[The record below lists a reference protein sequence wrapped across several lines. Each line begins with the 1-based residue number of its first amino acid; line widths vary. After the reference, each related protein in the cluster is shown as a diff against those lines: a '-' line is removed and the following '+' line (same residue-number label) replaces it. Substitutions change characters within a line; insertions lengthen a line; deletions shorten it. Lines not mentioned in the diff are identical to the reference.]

1 MIKYGVRD
9 YVLKYVVYVFNGYDI
24 NIIEFIGIVED
35 MIKKG
40 INILFIGIGMKYQDL
55 DVLKMVIS
63 LFYVYFFELDF
74 LINQWN
80 LINIEFEFVKK
91 FNS

>member
-9 YVLKYVVYVFNGYDI
+9 YVLKYVVYVFNGYVI